1 VGAFSYSA
9 LTDNSP
15 EEKAEEALISEIK
28 KEEGFQIPTLEI
40 SEDREEEIVEVLANR
55 IVNNRLEAA
64 AMLFLIPLRPIS
76 PIVSQLTLLPFA
88 PLMEAFDIPGF
99 DYVSFLK
106 NSDNVNELV
115 KRVEE
120 KARTR
125 EEAER
130 EEKDRK
136 KGENWFSKLMRKI
149 GL

>member
-1 VGAFSYSA
+1 
-9 LTDNSP
+9 
-15 EEKAEEALISEIK
+15 
-28 KEEGFQIPTLEI
+28 
-40 SEDREEEIVEVLANR
+40 
-55 IVNNRLEAA
+55 
-64 AMLFLIPLRPIS
+64 
-76 PIVSQLTLLPFA
+76 
-88 PLMEAFDIPGF
+88 MEAFDIPGF